1 MKTVGK
7 KQKGGVRSDK
17 VNRVTGVTLE
27 KKKLVKEK
35 KIHQRGTD
43 RRTTRGKPMDAGR
56 LI

>member
-27 KKKLVKEK
+27 KKKLAKEK
-35 KIHQRGTD
+35 KFQQSGTD
-43 RRTTRGKPMDAGR
+43 RRITRGNN
-56 LI
+56 LLSQ